1 MVYLNFVCFGV
12 KYFEKFQTHEQQDV
26 DFRMCWSS
34 HSAWFGPE
42 IKWETLCRPLF
53 SRTYTVLNG

>member
-12 KYFEKFQTHEQQDV
+12 KLSMYFEKFQTHEQQDA

-34 HSAWFGPE
+34 HSARFGPE
-42 IKWETLCRPLF
+42 IKRETVDFYSP
-53 SRTYTVLNG
+53 VLILY